1 MTGPGRPASL
11 GRQVGGLVFDIAA
24 PIALYY
30 GLRAAGLSSLQALAI
45 GAVIPAASAAWVLIR
60 QRRANMVALLVLGTI
75 AASLIISVISHSPRF
90 LLAKDGLITSVWGIW
105 FLASLGARRPAAFL
119 FARPLLEGRRAF
131 AVRDWD
137 ALWDAEPRFRRI
149 WRVSTVIW
157 GLALLADAVIRVVMA
172 YTLPVDV
179 VPGLGGAL
187 YPVTF
192 VVIQIITNIYYQV
205 AGLNRLLGAR
215 WLAVAVTQRGSTCG
229 FSVPAGSNAARIRA
243 NRPRSAADRAS
254 GSQRALSAPMPC
266 SAEIEPPSDAT
277 KENTASS

>member
-1 MTGPGRPASL
+1 MTGSGTPVGQAVPASAGELADPAGAPASL
-11 GRQVGGLVFDIAA
+11 VRQVAGLVFDIAA

-30 GLRAAGLSSLQALAI
+30 GLRAAGLPSLQALAI

-60 QRRANMVALLVLGTI
+60 RRRANMVALLVLGTI
-75 AASLIISVISHSPRF
+75 VASLIISVISHSPRF
-90 LLAKDGLITSVWGIW
+90 LLAKDGLLTSVWGIW
-105 FLASLGARRPAAFL
+105 FLASLRARRPAAFL

-137 ALWDAEPRFRRI
+137 LLWDTEPRFRRI

-157 GLALLADAVIRVVMA
+157 GLALLADAVIRVVMS

-187 YPVTF
+187 YLVTF
-192 VVIQIITNIYYQV
+192 VVIQIVTNVYYQM

-215 WLAVAVTQRGSTCG
+215 WLGDRGS
-229 FSVPAGSNAARIRA
+229 ARQHVRV
-243 NRPRSAADRAS
+243 
-254 GSQRALSAPMPC
+254 QRAGRVERRADPGKQGPLGG
-266 SAEIEPPSDAT
+266 
-277 KENTASS
+277 

>member
-1 MTGPGRPASL
+1 MTGSGTPVGQAVPASAGEPAAPAAAPASL
-11 GRQVGGLVFDIAA
+11 VRQVAGLVFDIAA

-30 GLRAAGLSSLQALAI
+30 GLRAAGLPSLQALAI

-60 QRRANMVALLVLGTI
+60 RRRANMVALLVLGTI
-75 AASLIISVISHSPRF
+75 VASLIISVISHSPRF
-90 LLAKDGLITSVWGIW
+90 LLAKDGLLTSVWGIW
-105 FLASLGARRPAAFL
+105 FLASLRARRPAAFL

-137 ALWDAEPRFRRI
+137 LLWDTEPRFRRI

-157 GLALLADAVIRVVMA
+157 GLALLADAVIRVVMS

-192 VVIQIITNIYYQV
+192 VVIQIVTNVYYQV

-215 WLAVAVTQRGSTCG
+215 WLGDRGS
-229 FSVPAGSNAARIRA
+229 ARQHVRV
-243 NRPRSAADRAS
+243 
-254 GSQRALSAPMPC
+254 QRAGRVERRADPGEQRPLGG
-266 SAEIEPPSDAT
+266 
-277 KENTASS
+277 

>member
-1 MTGPGRPASL
+1 MTAAPAAGPAPASL
-11 GRQVGGLVFDIAA
+11 RRQIAALVFDIAA
-24 PIALYY
+24 PVALYY
-30 GLRAAGLSSLQALAI
+30 GLRAAGLPSLQALAI

-60 QRRANMVALLVLGTI
+60 QRRANLIALLVLGTM

-90 LLAKDGLITSVWGIW
+90 LLAKDGLLTGGWGLW
-105 FLASLGARRPAAFL
+105 FLASLWAARPAAFL
-119 FARPLLEGRRAF
+119 FARPLMEGRRVF

-157 GLALLADAVIRVVMA
+157 GLALLADAVIRVVMS
-172 YTLPVDV
+172 YTLPVTV

-192 VVIQIITNIYYQV
+192 VLIQIITNVYYQV

-215 WLAVAVTQRGSTCG
+215 WLAGRGS
-229 FSVPAGSNAARIRA
+229 ARQHVRV
-243 NRPRSAADRAS
+243 
-254 GSQRALSAPMPC
+254 QRARRVERG
-266 SAEIEPPSDAT
+266 AEAGEQGPLGG
-277 KENTASS
+277 

>member
-1 MTGPGRPASL
+1 MTGLGSAGLDRTGPARPASL
-11 GRQVGGLVFDIAA
+11 GRQIGTIVFDIAA

-30 GLRAAGLSSLQALAI
+30 GLRAAGLSSLAALAI
-45 GAVIPAASAAWVLIR
+45 GAVIPAASAAWVLLR
-60 QRRANMVALLVLGTI
+60 QRRANMVALLVLGTM

-105 FLASLGARRPAAFL
+105 FLASLGARLAAFL
-119 FARPLLEGRRAF
+119 FARPLMEGRRVF

-179 VPGLGGAL
+179 VPALGGAL

-215 WLAVAVTQRGSTCG
+215 WLAGRGSARQH
-229 FSVPAGSNAARIRA
+229 VRVERAGRVERG
-243 NRPRSAADRAS
+243 ADP
-254 GSQRALSAPMPC
+254 GEQAPLGG
-266 SAEIEPPSDAT
+266 
-277 KENTASS
+277 

>member
-1 MTGPGRPASL
+1 MTGLGATGAGRPASL
-11 GRQVGGLVFDIAA
+11 GRQAGALVFDIAA

-30 GLRAAGLSSLQALAI
+30 GLRAAGLPSLQALAI
-45 GAVIPAASAAWVLIR
+45 GAVIPAASAAWVVIR

-119 FARPLLEGRRAF
+119 FARPLMEGRRVF

-192 VVIQIITNIYYQV
+192 VLIQIITNIYYQV

-215 WLAVAVTQRGSTCG
+215 WLAGRDS
-229 FSVPAGSNAARIRA
+229 ARQDVRVE
-243 NRPRSAADRAS
+243 RAS
-254 GSQRALSAPMPC
+254 RVERGADPGEQAPLGG
-266 SAEIEPPSDAT
+266 
-277 KENTASS
+277 

>member
-1 MTGPGRPASL
+1 MTGPGRPAAPASTPDAAPASPAAARL
-11 GRQVGGLVFDIAA
+11 GRQIGALVFDIAA
-24 PIALYY
+24 PIGLYY

-60 QRRANMVALLVLGTI
+60 QRRANMVALLVLGTM

-105 FLASLGARRPAAFL
+105 FLASLWGRRPAAFL
-119 FARPLLEGRRAF
+119 FARPLMEGRRAF

-157 GLALLADAVIRVVMA
+157 GLALLADAVIRVVMSYA
-172 YTLPVDV
+172 LPVDV

-192 VVIQIITNIYYQV
+192 VVIQIVTNIYYQF

-215 WLAVAVTQRGSTCG
+215 WLAGRGS
-229 FSVPAGSNAARIRA
+229 ARQHVRV
-243 NRPRSAADRAS
+243 
-254 GSQRALSAPMPC
+254 QRAGRVERRAQPGEQGPLGG
-266 SAEIEPPSDAT
+266 
-277 KENTASS
+277 

>member
-1 MTGPGRPASL
+1 MTGLGRTGPDRTGLGSTGLGSTGPARPASL
-11 GRQVGGLVFDIAA
+11 GGQIAAIVFDIAA

-30 GLRAAGLSSLQALAI
+30 GLRAAGLSSLAALAI

-60 QRRANMVALLVLGTI
+60 QRRANMVALLVLGTM
-75 AASLIISVISHSPRF
+75 AASLVISVISHSPRF

-119 FARPLLEGRRAF
+119 FARPLMEGRRVF

-172 YTLPVDV
+172 YTLPVGV

-192 VVIQIITNIYYQV
+192 VVIQVVTNVYYQF

-215 WLAVAVTQRGSTCG
+215 WLRDRGS
-229 FSVPAGSNAARIRA
+229 ARQHVRV
-243 NRPRSAADRAS
+243 
-254 GSQRALSAPMPC
+254 QRAGRVECGADPGEQAPLGR
-266 SAEIEPPSDAT
+266 
-277 KENTASS
+277 

>member
-1 MTGPGRPASL
+1 MTGPASL
-11 GRQVGGLVFDIAA
+11 RRQIAALVFDIAA

-45 GAVIPAASAAWVLIR
+45 GAVIPAASAIWVLVR
-60 QRRANMVALLVLGTI
+60 QRRANMVALLVLGTMV
-75 AASLIISVISHSPRF
+75 ASLIISVIAHSPRF
-90 LLAKDGLITSVWGIW
+90 LLAKDGVLTSVWGLW
-105 FLASLGARRPAAFL
+105 FLASLWAARPAAFL

-157 GLALLADAVIRVVMA
+157 GLALLADAVIRVVMS

-192 VVIQIITNIYYQV
+192 VVIQIITNIYYQA

-215 WLAVAVTQRGSTCG
+215 WLAPRG
-229 FSVPAGSNAARIRA
+229 V
-243 NRPRSAADRAS
+243 AS
-254 GSQRALSAPMPC
+254 GVDGDSARQHVRVQRAGRVERRAQAGEQGPLGG
-266 SAEIEPPSDAT
+266 
-277 KENTASS
+277 